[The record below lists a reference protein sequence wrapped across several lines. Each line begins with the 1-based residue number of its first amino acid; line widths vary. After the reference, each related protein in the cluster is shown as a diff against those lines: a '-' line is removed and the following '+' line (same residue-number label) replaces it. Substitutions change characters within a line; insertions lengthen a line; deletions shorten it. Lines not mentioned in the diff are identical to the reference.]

1 MPPASTHN
9 SVASEPTTSTL
20 HDNASGM
27 VVVVVVVVAVV
38 VVVVVVGG
46 NGVPPPPKNGSFAS
60 RLKASCADSLVEI
73 RQSQSVFAEVCSRL
87 NQEMSSN

>member
-27 VVVVVVVVAVV
+27 VVVVVAVVV